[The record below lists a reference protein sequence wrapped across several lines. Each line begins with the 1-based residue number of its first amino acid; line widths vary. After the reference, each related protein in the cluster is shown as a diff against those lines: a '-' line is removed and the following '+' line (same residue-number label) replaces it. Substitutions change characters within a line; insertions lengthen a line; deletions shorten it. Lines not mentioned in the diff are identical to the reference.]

1 MKTIG
6 WVSGLVLATSLSACD
21 QVRTPPVFDRSDS
34 GDEAGTAASGTV
46 GVTDWQET
54 LVEYEA
60 FADTPYSSD
69 GGIEADL
76 SGVQAALPDMLSL
89 SWDETAFDAASGA
102 TAFSDLRLTLNTEPA
117 VSIAID
123 EARVWGFDG
132 DFLAAR
138 LRGERLDEAGTVF
151 ERLEADGYAIVGAAD
166 ALNAAFG
173 VLEDELGEGAD
184 TVFGVSQLDIAAET
198 SVTSN
203 LSLRPF
209 EYVPV
214 TDEQF
219 SKLDEFFGAGDFDAE
234 EDAEADAGVQLE
246 HVHTAQQ
253 VLAAL
258 RSISIERGAARNIS
272 TVMEMGGEG
281 MTQSVAYEME
291 FYAYDGISGF
301 DLDRIYSTGIR
312 QDQGMS
318 FDVPEEGDAGTPFP
332 EGVQFEQTVLADF
345 SSYEGLRLDTLAGY
359 LARGAFP
366 GMEERDLMSLGTS
379 EIINYALRIN
389 DEDIYRVERG
399 RFDASKFEWLLP
411 KELTFDVE
419 GMSVHPSAVGNMVMG
434 FISSG
439 DDEEMDEIRRDI
451 EEGIALLDEHG
462 FSDIPVDLQAVASW
476 DEGSGKTLF
485 RLAGQS
491 DGFGERIARLE
502 ITLPDYNQIAE
513 LEASGT
519 DFEDGFEKLF
529 EEHFSFVGARL
540 YEVDEGGYD
549 KLFGFLHELGKL
561 HESEGWGAW
570 LAGMPPENMRT
581 FIATMTR
588 SVKGNASD
596 VPQAADW
603 IEAVAAYFE
612 TSGGSLDIRVEPETP
627 LTPEMIEALDT
638 ADDPQA
644 AIEQF
649 GISVT
654 HTPE

>member
-6 WVSGLVLATSLSACD
+6 WVSGLVLATSLAACD
-21 QVRTPPVFDRSDS
+21 QVRTPPGFDRADS
-34 GDEAGTAASGTV
+34 GDDARPAASGTV

-60 FADTPYSSD
+60 FADTPYSSE
-69 GGIEADL
+69 GGLEADL

-102 TAFSDLRLTLNTEPA
+102 TAFSDLRLTLNTDPA

-184 TVFGVSQLDIAAET
+184 TFFGVSQLDIAAET

-234 EDAEADAGVQLE
+234 EDGEADADFQPE

-253 VLAAL
+253 VLAAF

-272 TVMEMGGEG
+272 TTMEMRAEG
-281 MTQSVAYEME
+281 MSQTVAYEMD
-291 FYAYDGISGF
+291 FYAYDGIVGL
-301 DLDRIYSTGIR
+301 DLDRMYSTGIR
-312 QDQGMS
+312 QVHRMS
-318 FDVPEEGDAGTPFP
+318 FEIPEEEEAPSP
-332 EGVQFEQTVLADF
+332 YLVQLEQTVLTDF
-345 SSYEGLRLDTLAGY
+345 TSYEGLRLDKFAGFLAQGE
-359 LARGAFP
+359 FP

-411 KELTFDVE
+411 EELTFDVE

-434 FISSG
+434 FMPSG
-439 DDEEMDEIRRDI
+439 DDEEMEEIRQDI

-462 FSDIPVDLQAVASW
+462 FSDIPVDMQAVASW

-485 RLAGQS
+485 RVAAQS

-502 ITLPDYNQIAE
+502 LTMPDYNQIAE
-513 LEASGT
+513 LDVAGDE
-519 DFEDGFEKLF
+519 FEDEFETLF
-529 EEHFSFVGARL
+529 EESFSFVGARL
-540 YEVDEGGYD
+540 YESDEGGYD

-561 HESEGWGAW
+561 HESEGWGAT

-612 TSGGSLDIRVEPETP
+612 TSGGSLEIRVEPETP
-627 LTPEMIEALDT
+627 LTPEMIDALDG

>member
-6 WVSGLVLATSLSACD
+6 WVSGLVLATSLAACD
-21 QVRTPPVFDRSDS
+21 QVRTPPGLDRAGS
-34 GDEAGTAASGTV
+34 GDEAGPAASGTV
-46 GVTDWQET
+46 GVTDWQGT

-60 FADTPYSSD
+60 FADTPYSSE
-69 GGIEADL
+69 GGLEADL

-89 SWDETAFDAASGA
+89 SWNETAFDAASGA
-102 TAFSDLRLTLNTEPA
+102 TAFSDLRLTLNTDPA

-234 EDAEADAGVQLE
+234 DEEADAGVQPE
-246 HVHTAQQ
+246 HVRTAQK
-253 VLAAL
+253 VLAAF

-272 TVMEMGGEG
+272 TVMDMQGDGLS
-281 MTQSVAYEME
+281 QSISYEMD
-291 FYAYDGISGF
+291 FYAYDGIVGL
-301 DLDRIYSTGIR
+301 DLDRMYSTGIR
-312 QDQGMS
+312 QVQGMS
-318 FDVPEEGDAGTPFP
+318 FEMPEEEEAPYP
-332 EGVQFEQTVLADF
+332 EGLQFEQTVLADF
-345 SSYEGLRLDTLAGY
+345 TSYEGLRLDKFAGF
-359 LARGAFP
+359 LARGEFP

-389 DEDIYRVERG
+389 DEDVYRVERG

-411 KELTFDVE
+411 EELTFDVE
-419 GMSVHPSAVGNMVMG
+419 GMSVLPSALGAAVLG
-434 FISSG
+434 FIPQG
-439 DDEEMDEIRRDI
+439 DSEEMQSVRQDI
-451 EEGIALLDEHG
+451 EEGVALLDEHG
-462 FSDIPVDLQAVASW
+462 FSEIPVDMQAVASW

-485 RLAGQS
+485 RMAAQS

-502 ITLPDYNQIAE
+502 LTMPDYNQIAE
-513 LEASGT
+513 LDVSG
-519 DFEDGFEKLF
+519 DEFEDEFETLF
-529 EEHFSFVGARL
+529 EESFSFVGARL
-540 YEVDEGGYD
+540 YESDEGGYD

-561 HESEGWGAW
+561 HESEGWGAT
-570 LAGMPPENMRT
+570 LAGMPPENTRT

-588 SVKGNASD
+588 SMKGNASD

-627 LTPEMIEALDT
+627 LTPEMMEALDPG
-638 ADDPQA
+638 ADPEA